1 MLGVTSHIDRKGSD
15 DKLQNIRQTL
25 CFSEPWRPIFSMLP
39 LIRVQVPYHVPHALT
54 YKAASVAR
62 HESIAKPWEPVEM
75 HLAYPIKVASQKLS
89 IHLNESSLIL
99 TFVFPWMNN
108 DCQGVSCL
116 PPATNNISKEDNEHF
131 CESVILKLQ
140 AFGAVGACYEQL

>member
-1 MLGVTSHIDRKGSD
+1 MH
-15 DKLQNIRQTL
+15 NIRQTL

-75 HLAYPIKVASQKLS
+75 HL
-89 IHLNESSLIL
+89 
-99 TFVFPWMNN
+99 
-108 DCQGVSCL
+108 VSCL
-116 PPATNNISKEDNEHF
+116 PPATNKISSADRQ
-131 CESVILKLQ
+131 VGLKSSQGRGVAVPAALR
-140 AFGAVGACYEQL
+140 GADGSHRAGP